1 MKQLILKPIISE
13 KSISLAGTGTYMFEV
28 PLSANKL
35 MVTDAVSKSFKV
47 DVINVRTSVLKG
59 KVKKFK
65 GQSGTRKNV
74 KRAFVTVKDGQKI
87 SIFEE
92 SK

>member
-1 MKQLILKPIISE
+1 MKPLILKPIISE
-13 KSISLAGTGTYMFEV
+13 KSMTMASNGTYMFDV
-28 PLSANKL
+28 PVSTNKL
-35 MVTDAVSKSFKV
+35 IVADAVKKSFKV
-47 DVINVRTSVLKG
+47 DVVGVRISVLKG

-65 GQSGTRKNV
+65 GTSGVRKTT
-74 KRAFVTVKDGQKI
+74 KRAYVTVKSGQKI

>member
-1 MKQLILKPIISE
+1 MKPLILKPIISE
-13 KSISLAGTGTYMFEV
+13 KSMALAATGTYMFDV
-28 PLSANKL
+28 PTSTNKL
-35 MVTDAVSKSFKV
+35 IVSDAVKKSFKV
-47 DVINVRTSVLKG
+47 EVMSVRISVLKG

-65 GQSGTRKNV
+65 GTTGVRKTT
-74 KRAFVTVKDGQKI
+74 KRAYVTVKSGQKI

>member
-1 MKQLILKPIISE
+1 MSTTILKPIISE
-13 KSISLAGTGTYMFEV
+13 KSMFLAVKGTYMFEV
-28 PLSANKL
+28 PIKANKL
-35 MVTDAVSKSFKV
+35 MVADAVKVNFKV
-47 DVINVRTSVLKG
+47 DVTNVRISVLKG

-65 GQSGTRKNV
+65 GVTGSRKNR
-74 KRAFVTVKDGQKI
+74 KRAFVTVKSGQKI